1 MSDTAILLGLAIAFV
16 GGIMFL
22 VAAFR
27 TSILWGL
34 GVLFIPFISLFFLI
48 FHWQVA
54 KKSFFIQVFG
64 VALLVFAVLT
74 EQGSIRI
81 PSMTPNNIPFLQS
94 ANASPPQKFTCDGRV
109 HSSQMTSSEEA
120 TYFLRNCPNTKMDG
134 DNDGIPCE
142 SQWCNDARVN
152 SSAN

>member
-48 FHWQVA
+48 FHWQEA

-94 ANASPPQKFTCDGRV
+94 ANASPPPKI
-109 HSSQMTSSEEA
+109 H
-120 TYFLRNCPNTKMDG
+120 LRWPRPLLT
-134 DNDGIPCE
+134 NDLL
-142 SQWCNDARVN
+142 
-152 SSAN
+152 